1 MISVNDLLKDSS
13 LKPLLMHESEADDYG
28 RSMQVLNPNAGF
40 VASLYTSVLNR
51 APTPQELISGMNFIQ
66 SNLGIDDM
74 GNTRSDANAGADAKN
89 QLLQDIFKQGQNDK
103 NSNAYGAKSVSFGGL
118 YLGDRDNDMNPLSNG
133 DLLFKNKDG
142 SQVGVDS
149 ASGKA
154 IAARA
159 PFSAYSGNGVATTN
173 ATNYDWHGQNVSV
186 LDEAGG
192 FGKMRYQSDP
202 NGNIYLDANGEPVIS
217 KQNLSSMSK
226 FGDWMIENG
235 WMLPVAMATAG
246 AGLYALGG
254 EAAAGGLAAGEAAGE
269 AGAAGGAGDVFAG
282 YSATGSA
289 AGTAGETVGSYGAG
303 ATGGAGVAGSG
314 GGVGEAGGLGTN
326 APLQGPTY
334 GELGVT
340 GVPEGGMGPTY
351 GEMGYT
357 GLNQNEAI
365 AAANTA
371 SQSSQLANALK
382 TANQVRQGVG
392 TANSLSKLL
401 TQGAG
406 SGLSSSLGQL
416 AQGANPQGQ
425 ALTPWVRGNANPF
438 AYTAQQPIQNAKP
451 MDLSS
456 LANLLKQG

>member
-1 MISVNDLLKDSS
+1 
-13 LKPLLMHESEADDYG
+13 
-28 RSMQVLNPNAGF
+28 
-40 VASLYTSVLNR
+40 
-51 APTPQELISGMNFIQ
+51 
-66 SNLGIDDM
+66 
-74 GNTRSDANAGADAKN
+74 
-89 QLLQDIFKQGQNDK
+89 
-103 NSNAYGAKSVSFGGL
+103 
-118 YLGDRDNDMNPLSNG
+118 
-133 DLLFKNKDG
+133 
-142 SQVGVDS
+142 
-149 ASGKA
+149 
-154 IAARA
+154 
-159 PFSAYSGNGVATTN
+159 
-173 ATNYDWHGQNVSV
+173 
-186 LDEAGG
+186 
-192 FGKMRYQSDP
+192 MRYQSDSK
-202 NGNIYLDANGEPVIS
+202 GNILLDASGEPVIS

-254 EAAAGGLAAGEAAGE
+254 EAAAGGLAAGEVAGE